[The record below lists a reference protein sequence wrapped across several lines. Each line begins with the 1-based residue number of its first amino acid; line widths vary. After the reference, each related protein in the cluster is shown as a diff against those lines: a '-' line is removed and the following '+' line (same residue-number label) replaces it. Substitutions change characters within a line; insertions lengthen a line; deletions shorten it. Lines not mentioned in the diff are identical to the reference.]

1 MDTGTDPT
9 HVLTNLGNFNNNAN
23 GVVRNRG
30 SFTNNNQLS
39 NATLATFNNEASL
52 ANNATGTIENKGS
65 FITADGSSDSFIN
78 QGAFENNFPGEV
90 THGGFLLSTGS
101 YVNGTGATTNNNRIF
116 TSLSAGTI
124 DNDGDFFISG
134 PGTLNNDGILDNEG
148 TLSSQGRINNA
159 GALNN
164 NGSLI
169 NLGIINN
176 DNIINNQSLGT
187 VNNDGTFTNTMMS
200 SVLNND
206 NVFDGGD
213 VQGDLIINFGT
224 INNNETLSSDGT
236 ITNNGIFNNYATGT
250 VSISEDLDNSSSGI
264 ITNDNKFSVG
274 VGADFQDL
282 TRNEGTFINNGDL
295 SNAGRFINTGTIENN
310 MGAEI
315 STSNERLLNRGT
327 LNNNGTVERN
337 SGILRQDDAN
347 GVLSGAGTFELNG
360 GELDINDGI
369 IAPGNSF
376 GTFTIT
382 GDYSVAGPVRH
393 IIEID
398 GDGNSD
404 QIIVT
409 GSASINGDLELLIG
423 AGEYSEPDDDWTILT
438 AGTLSGS
445 FSNLIYTFPPSVP
458 GLPTLTDTYPSNT
471 VLITY
476 TGPTFLP
483 VELIYFSGEVVG
495 ENIELNWSTSQELN
509 NDYMAVE
516 RSADGQN
523 FQEIGRVD
531 GQGTTQ
537 QTQHYSLIDD
547 QPLDGFNYYR
557 LRQVDFDG
565 TEYFSNVIVVNMEV
579 EIEGIEVQLYPN
591 PSSERIFVNW
601 RSAFTSEG
609 GWVRLIETASGKEIK
624 RLALPEGTNQ
634 MEIPIEELPAGHY
647 VIQLMQGGQ
656 QKAVQFVK
664 N

>member
-1 MDTGTDPT
+1 M
-9 HVLTNLGNFNNNAN
+9 
-23 GVVRNRG
+23 
-30 SFTNNNQLS
+30 
-39 NATLATFNNEASL
+39 
-52 ANNATGTIENKGS
+52 KGS
-65 FITADGSSDSFIN
+65 FITADGISDSFTN
-78 QGAFENNFPGEV
+78 QGSFENSFPGEV
-90 THGGFLLSTGS
+90 THGGLLLSTGS
-101 YVNGTGATTNNNRIF
+101 YVNGSGATTNNSRIF

-169 NLGIINN
+169 NSGIINN

-187 VNNDGTFTNTMMS
+187 IDNDGDITNTMMS

-213 VQGDLIINFGT
+213 AQGDVIINFGT
-224 INNNETLSSDGT
+224 INNNETFSSDGT
-236 ITNNGIFNNYATGT
+236 ITNNAVFNNSATGT
-250 VSISEDLDNSSSGI
+250 VSISEDLNNGSSGT

-274 VGADFQDL
+274 VGASSTDQ

-295 SNAGRFINTGTIENN
+295 SNAGRFFNTGTIENN

-315 STSNERLLNRGT
+315 RTSNDRLLNQGI
-327 LNNNGTVERN
+327 LNNNGLVTRN
-337 SGILRQDDAN
+337 GGILRQDNAN
-347 GVLSGAGTFELNG
+347 GVLSGSGSFDLNG
-360 GELDINDGI
+360 GTLEVTRGVV
-369 IAPGNSF
+369 APGNSF

-382 GDYSVAGPVRH
+382 GDYSVSGPVTH
-393 IIEID
+393 VIEID
-398 GDGNSD
+398 GNGNND

-438 AGTLSGS
+438 AGTTLSGT
-445 FSNLIYTFPPSVP
+445 FNNLIYTFPPSVP
-458 GLPTLTDTYPSNT
+458 GSPTLTDTYPSNT

-483 VELIYFSGEVVG
+483 VELIYFSGEVVDQ
-495 ENIELNWSTSQELN
+495 NIELNWSTSQELN

-537 QTQHYSLIDD
+537 QTQHYRFIDD

-565 TEYFSNVIVVNMEV
+565 EEHFSNVIVINMEV

-601 RSAFTSEG
+601 RSASTSEG
-609 GWVRLIETASGKEIK
+609 GMIRLIETASGKEIK

-634 MEIPIEELPAGHY
+634 MEIPVNELSAGHY
-647 VIQLMQGGQ
+647 IIQLMQGGQ

-664 N
+664 H